1 MKLFK
6 CYHCG
11 NVAWKM
17 VDAGPVMHCCGEAMK
32 ELIPGT
38 TDGAREK
45 HIPYVTETDSKTQIQ
60 IGSVTHPMLDEHY
73 IAFIAAERNEGKRVI
88 VDFLKPGEEPKTEI
102 CGGIDGLTAYE
113 YCNLHGFWKWEK

>member
-17 VDAGPVMHCCGEAMK
+17 VDSGPMMQCCGEAMK
-32 ELIPGT
+32 ELVPGT

-45 HIPYVTETDSKTQIQ
+45 HVPHVTEADGKTQIQ
-60 IGSVTHPMLDEHY
+60 VGAVIHPMLEEHH
-73 IAFIAAERNEGKRVI
+73 IMFIAAERSEGDRVI
-88 VDFLKPGEEPKTEI
+88 VQFLKPGEEPTAQI
-102 CGGIDGLTAYE
+102 CGGTDGLAAYE